1 MSSAQNK
8 SHQSSKLASSS
19 KPSADDPAK
28 VVPQPPSSAE
38 NAMDQPLD
46 SPLIAVPPAPPTPSE
61 TMSSTDPSSSSTE
74 SSSIESASTASTEST
89 TPPQAAE
96 SSPSGA
102 VSTASAGTSSKIPA
116 SEGESAKQSVLRQ
129 QPIPPASEPM
139 QYRAIGLIRGK
150 YVPSGEQFTR
160 GEIIT
165 DDGVEIGAV
174 LLGRVMSLVKKHL
187 DLEQSHLWVV
197 YPRTREKGDG
207 NLHVQ
212 IVGVWEPENLNR
224 EMADSALSLSEDESE
239 DDLDLSDDLV
249 DEAMVEDETD
259 ETLETLDDAED
270 DADDERFED
279 NTEEPAID
287 AINEETGLVEAEATE
302 SELEAVNES
311 SEAATTD
318 TALGTTTEEKVAES
332 DVQVETET
340 ELAPSDTA
348 AITPSETGSESNRV
362 ATESTP
368 AQATADD
375 LDDRYFSVRGEVI
388 YQSIE
393 DKRLLVKIRRAP
405 RPGTTENKAFKVM
418 LVGALEGK
426 AVGYFWDLHV
436 QREGNMLVV
445 QEGTMIGAVPPQ
457 KRSKRP
463 PFNQRRGGG
472 GRRPQGGPPRKR
484 WQNRDGQQR
493 PTRSGG
499 SDRPTP
505 PQNRENRP
513 PSPRPIKRRNLDNP
527 ES

>member
-19 KPSADDPAK
+19 KPPADDQTNLAS
-28 VVPQPPSSAE
+28 QPPSSAE

-46 SPLIAVPPAPPTPSE
+46 SALIAVPPAPPTPSE
-61 TMSSTDPSSSSTE
+61 IMSSTDSSSTDSSSTDPTPTRPTE
-74 SSSIESASTASTEST
+74 SSTSD
-89 TPPQAAE
+89 
-96 SSPSGA
+96 A
-102 VSTASAGTSSKIPA
+102 VLTA
-116 SEGESAKQSVLRQ
+116 SEGEGEVSKAAALRQ

-139 QYRAIGLIRGK
+139 QYRAIGLIRGR
-150 YVPSGEQFTR
+150 YVASEEQFTR
-160 GEIIT
+160 GEIVT
-165 DDGVEIGAV
+165 DDGVQIGAV

-224 EMADSALSLSEDESE
+224 DMDASESSLADDELSDD
-239 DDLDLSDDLV
+239 DDLDLV
-249 DEAMVEDETD
+249 DEDLADD
-259 ETLETLDDAED
+259 SADDDSADDALLDED
-270 DADDERFED
+270 A
-279 NTEEPAID
+279 EEAAASGAEPESTNLQA
-287 AINEETGLVEAEATE
+287 AAQVEAEPALTE
-302 SELEAVNES
+302 VE
-311 SEAATTD
+311 
-318 TALGTTTEEKVAES
+318 AES
-332 DVQVETET
+332 DADSELAGTDSETEPIAATVPDAEVTADTDSPTSITADQDAGLAEST
-340 ELAPSDTA
+340 ETV
-348 AITPSETGSESNRV
+348 SESTS
-362 ATESTP
+362 TETASPVEAASAPVGDPPSTTDES
-368 AQATADD
+368 AAAASD

-393 DKRLLVKIRRAP
+393 EKRLLVKIRRVP
-405 RPGTTENKAFKVM
+405 RPGTDENKAFKVM

-457 KRSKRP
+457 KRGKRP
-463 PFNQRRGGG
+463 PFNQRRGGSGG
-472 GRRPQGGPPRKR
+472 GRRAPGGPGGPPRKR

-499 SDRPTP
+499 SERPTP

-527 ES
+527 EK

>member
-1 MSSAQNK
+1 
-8 SHQSSKLASSS
+8 
-19 KPSADDPAK
+19 
-28 VVPQPPSSAE
+28 
-38 NAMDQPLD
+38 
-46 SPLIAVPPAPPTPSE
+46 
-61 TMSSTDPSSSSTE
+61 MSSTDSSSTD
-74 SSSIESASTASTEST
+74 STPTRSAEPSTTDSGLTASQNE
-89 TPPQAAE
+89 PAK
-96 SSPSGA
+96 PSA
-102 VSTASAGTSSKIPA
+102 
-116 SEGESAKQSVLRQ
+116 LRQ

-150 YVPSGEQFTR
+150 YVASEQQFTR
-160 GEIIT
+160 GDIVT

-224 EMADSALSLSEDESE
+224 DMEASEP
-239 DDLDLSDDLV
+239 DLSDEDLADDEDLEDLADEDLV
-249 DEAMVEDETD
+249 DENVEEVTEAASSGSATNLEETA
-259 ETLETLDDAED
+259 LADAEV
-270 DADDERFED
+270 AP
-279 NTEEPAID
+279 TETEAELDPEPASELD
-287 AINEETGLVEAEATE
+287 SLDSSGADTDTEAEAETIAVNLPEAETPPDPDSAASIDAE
-302 SELEAVNES
+302 STAALEAS
-311 SEAATTD
+311 AGST
-318 TALGTTTEEKVAES
+318 S
-332 DVQVETET
+332 PVETGPPPADNTTIADTTKPDES
-340 ELAPSDTA
+340 AKPSTA
-348 AITPSETGSESNRV
+348 AN
-362 ATESTP
+362 
-368 AQATADD
+368 DD

-393 DKRLLVKIRRAP
+393 EKRLLVKIRRAP
-405 RPGTTENKAFKVM
+405 RPGTDENKAFKVM

-457 KRSKRP
+457 KRGKKP
-463 PFNQRRGGG
+463 PFSQRRGGG
-472 GRRPQGGPPRKR
+472 RRSPGGPGGPPRKR

-493 PTRSGG
+493 PARSGG

-505 PQNRENRP
+505 PQNRENRA
-513 PSPRPIKRRNLDNP
+513 PSPRPIKRRNLDKP